1 MKKDFP
7 VDVFFILVITATLFI
22 IKALELVGSETYM
35 LLSYSTLILIV
46 IMIITRMYRS
56 LKGKDDK

>member
-7 VDVFFILVITATLFI
+7 VDVFFVMLITAILFI

-35 LLSYSTLILIV
+35 LLSYSTLTLIV
-46 IMIITRMYRS
+46 VMIITRMYRS

>member
-7 VDVFFILVITATLFI
+7 VDVFFVMVITAVLFI
-22 IKALELVGSETYM
+22 IKALEIVGSETYM
-35 LLSYSTLILIV
+35 LLSYSTLTLIV
-46 IMIITRMYRS
+46 VMIITRMYRS

>member
-7 VDVFFILVITATLFI
+7 VDVFFVVVITAVLFI

-35 LLSYSTLILIV
+35 LLSYSTLTLIV
-46 IMIITRMYRS
+46 VMIITRMYRS